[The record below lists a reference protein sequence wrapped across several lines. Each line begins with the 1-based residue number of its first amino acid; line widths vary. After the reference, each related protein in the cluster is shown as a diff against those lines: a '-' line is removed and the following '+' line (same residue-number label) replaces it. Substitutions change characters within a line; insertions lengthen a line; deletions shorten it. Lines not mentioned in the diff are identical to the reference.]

1 MRHALLLTVLA
12 VGLAA
17 ASPAAASPAVANDDA
32 VSVPVTLTDLDL
44 SKPADAARL
53 RTRLSRAATTA
64 CAAPG
69 TQGVHARQAFGACR
83 SAALSKAELSAE
95 RAIAA
100 ASQTPGTAIRT
111 ARR

>member
-1 MRHALLLTVLA
+1 MRHALLLPVLA
-12 VGLAA
+12 IGL
-17 ASPAAASPAVANDDA
+17 AAASPAVANDDA
-32 VSVPVTLTDLDL
+32 VSVPVALADLDL

-53 RTRLSRAATTA
+53 RTRLGRAATAA
-64 CAAPG
+64 CATPG

-83 SAALSKAELSAE
+83 SAALGKANLRAE

-100 ASQTPGTAIRT
+100 ANVSGGAKIKT